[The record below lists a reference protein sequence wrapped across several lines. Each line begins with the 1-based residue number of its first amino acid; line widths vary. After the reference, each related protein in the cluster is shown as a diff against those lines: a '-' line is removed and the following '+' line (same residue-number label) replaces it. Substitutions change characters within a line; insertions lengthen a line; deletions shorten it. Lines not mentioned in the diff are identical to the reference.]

1 MLSEPDDEGALLLRA
16 AEPALLL
23 DSAHGARTV
32 GARVA
37 AAVLPRA
44 VQVVPDARAVLQAD
58 LQECRGCSLGV
69 ALDVVHA
76 AGNPR
81 AQRGL
86 RLYRLS

>member
-37 AAVLPRA
+37 AAVLPR
-44 VQVVPDARAVLQAD
+44 
-58 LQECRGCSLGV
+58 GFV
-69 ALDVVHA
+69 ALPSDNV
-76 AGNPR
+76 
-81 AQRGL
+81 
-86 RLYRLS
+86 SC